1 MSKTK
6 ITTQPFSDFIP
17 ALKITD
23 QFTVYERKEFARKT
37 VPYNRRDF
45 YKVSLTLSTGKLYYA
60 DKAVNIDRPAL
71 IFSNPRVPYA
81 WEGICE
87 SQEGFFC
94 LFSEDFLRGNN
105 RDLNLQDT
113 PLFKIGTDPVF
124 FVDHAQL
131 VYISGIF
138 QNMLREFNSDYVY
151 KLDLLRNH
159 LNLLLHEA
167 LKMQPSVNYFK
178 PQNALVRVASL
189 FLELLER
196 QFPVDT
202 PQYQLK
208 LRTANDYALH
218 LSVHVN
224 YLNRAVKEVTGKT
237 TTEHLTERMV
247 MEAKALLLHT
257 DWSINDIA
265 YSLGYE
271 YPTYFN
277 NFFKKQT
284 GVTPSSLRQPN
295 LV

>member
-45 YKVSLTLSTGKLYYA
+45 YKISLTLSTGTLYYA
-60 DKAVNIDRPAL
+60 DKAVSIDRPAL

-94 LFSEDFLRGNN
+94 LFSEDFLKGNN

-113 PLFKIGTDPVF
+113 PLFKIGSDPVF
-124 FVDHAQL
+124 FVDAAQL
-131 VYISGIF
+131 IYISGIF
-138 QNMLREFNSDYVY
+138 QNMLREFESNYMY

-257 DWSINDIA
+257 DWNINDIA

>member
-45 YKVSLTLSTGKLYYA
+45 YKISLTLSTGTLYYA
-60 DKAVNIDRPAL
+60 DKAVSIDRPAL

-94 LFSEDFLRGNN
+94 LFSEDFLKGNN

-113 PLFKIGTDPVF
+113 PLFKIGSDPVF
-124 FVDHAQL
+124 FVDAAQL
-131 VYISGIF
+131 IYISGIF
-138 QNMLREFNSDYVY
+138 QNMLREFESDYMY

-257 DWSINDIA
+257 DWNINDIA

>member
-1 MSKTK
+1 MIKTK
-6 ITTQPFSDFIP
+6 IANQSFQELIP
-17 ALKITD
+17 SLKKTD
-23 QFTVYERKEFARKT
+23 QFIVFERKELVRTT

-45 YKVSLTLSTGKLYYA
+45 YKISMNLSTGTLYYA
-60 DKAVNIDRPAL
+60 DKAVKIDRPAL
-71 IFSNPRVPYA
+71 IFSNPMVPYA

-94 LFSEDFLRGNN
+94 LFTEDFLKGNE
-105 RDLNLQDT
+105 RDPTLQDS
-113 PLFKIGTDPVF
+113 PLFKINTDPVF
-124 FVDHAQL
+124 FLEATQQA
-131 VYISGIF
+131 YINTIF
-138 QNMLREFNSDYVY
+138 QNMLREFKSDYIY
-151 KLDLLRNH
+151 KAALLRSH

-178 PQNALVRVASL
+178 AQNASLRVATL
-189 FLELLER
+189 FFQLLER

-208 LRTANDYALH
+208 LRTANDYAVN

-237 TTEHLTERMV
+237 TTAHLTERMIV
-247 MEAKALLLHT
+247 EARALLLHT

-284 GVTPSSLRQPN
+284 GITPSSLR
-295 LV
+295 

>member
-45 YKVSLTLSTGKLYYA
+45 YKVSLTLSTGTLYYA
-60 DKAVNIDRPAL
+60 DKAVSIDRSAL

-94 LFSEDFLRGNN
+94 LFSEDFLKGNN

-113 PLFKIGTDPVF
+113 PLFKIGSDPVF
-124 FVDHAQL
+124 FVDSAQL
-131 VYISGIF
+131 IYISGIF
-138 QNMLREFNSDYVY
+138 QNMLREFESDYMY

-257 DWSINDIA
+257 DWNINDIA

-284 GVTPSSLRQPN
+284 GVTPSSMRQPN

>member
-45 YKVSLTLSTGKLYYA
+45 YKVSLTLSTGTLYYA

-94 LFSEDFLRGNN
+94 LFSEDFLKGNN

-113 PLFKIGTDPVF
+113 PLFKIGSDPVF
-124 FVDHAQL
+124 FVDSAQL
-131 VYISGIF
+131 EYISGIF
-138 QNMLREFNSDYVY
+138 QNMLREFKSDYIY
-151 KLDLLRNH
+151 KIDLLRNH

-189 FLELLER
+189 FMELLER

-202 PQYQLK
+202 PQCQLK

-284 GVTPSSLRQPN
+284 RVTPSSLRQPN

>member
-45 YKVSLTLSTGKLYYA
+45 YKVSLTLSTGTLYYA
-60 DKAVNIDRPAL
+60 DKAVSIDRPAL

-94 LFSEDFLRGNN
+94 LFSEDFLKGNN

-113 PLFKIGTDPVF
+113 PLFKIGSDPVF
-124 FVDHAQL
+124 FVDSAQL
-131 VYISGIF
+131 IYISGIF
-138 QNMLREFNSDYVY
+138 QNMLREFESDYMY

-257 DWSINDIA
+257 DWNINDIA

-284 GVTPSSLRQPN
+284 GVTPSSMRQPN